1 MLDTTAHMLLLLQQ
15 AKIKNEHP
23 RDLSFLPLSLSMSC
37 ILRQPPADLVP
48 PGLSLHQ
55 LDRLPQ
61 AILERKLAAML
72 LDDPLRAFTFVCALV
87 KYTKVT
93 RELLSTCHDHMSNR
107 VSTVE
112 ATQNVVQAVIEAL
125 PSLDADVEEDEE
137 KDEKQDRKI
146 PEKSVQ
152 DETKTAGY
160 SHFTEKIK
168 PNAVATD
175 PAGIMRRAIGRD
187 VGDGSAVLETM
198 TKFPTDARIQSHGV
212 RALKGLIRSVGDPEE
227 NKVSAESNPTSI
239 STFDADV
246 DDHLG
251 DRHVEDQK
259 TTEKSSRLMVQMVID
274 KMKQFPNSLALQR
287 DGLLGLAEYAN
298 QADDH
303 IAFIAS
309 SGGIISLIGALV
321 ALPDDV
327 SANMAGLS
335 VLAHPKIAG
344 VPSRT
349 EKSCI
354 VSVLLFRR
362 LTREVISDESVVR
375 VSPESRRLVL
385 SAMERFPLSEQVQGL
400 SCLALAN
407 LSLRQDAS
415 MVEIVSKGGL
425 ETVVESMKRF
435 SSTALV
441 QAAGSWFIAIISGK
455 NGNQYTNSGT
465 SMWLVLY

>member
-1 MLDTTAHMLLLLQQ
+1 MLLLLQQ

-335 VLAHPKIAG
+335 VLAHPKIA
-344 VPSRT
+344 
-349 EKSCI
+349 
-354 VSVLLFRR
+354 
-362 LTREVISDESVVR
+362 DESVVR